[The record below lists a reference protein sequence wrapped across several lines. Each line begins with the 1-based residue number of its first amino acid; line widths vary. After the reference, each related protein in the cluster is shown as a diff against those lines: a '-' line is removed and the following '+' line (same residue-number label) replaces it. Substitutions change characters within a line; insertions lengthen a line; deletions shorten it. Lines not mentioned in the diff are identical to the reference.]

1 MRTTSLHS
9 KELVKLLKRNKI
21 ATIDELKAAL
31 GTSVNITV
39 YRKLREVSYHTSY
52 SHRGRYY
59 TLDEVA
65 RFDDQ
70 GLWSYRDVRFSMYGN
85 LLTTAEIFIKRSEA
99 GYYAGELEH
108 ILNVG
113 VKEVLL
119 KLVRQGRITRKKV
132 SGLYLYCT
140 TSRDRV
146 QDQLFARQIQEAEPS
161 LTRSVVASEIL
172 PDELKAA
179 IVLFFSLLNE
189 KERRLYA
196 GLESLKWGHGGDR
209 KIADLLGLDVGTV
222 AKGRGDLLA
231 QDVERDRIRRAG
243 GGRKS
248 IKKNAGGH
256 RKNRRVDGI

>member
-1 MRTTSLHS
+1 MRTTTLHGE
-9 KELVKLLKRNKI
+9 ELVKLLKRNKT

-31 GTSVNITV
+31 GTCVNLTV
-39 YRKLREVSYHTSY
+39 YRKLRAVSYHTSY

-59 TLDEVA
+59 TLDEIA
-65 RFDDQ
+65 CFDDQ
-70 GLWSYRDVRFSMYGN
+70 GIWSYRDVRFSMYGN
-85 LLTTAEIFIKRSEA
+85 LLATAEVFVRRSEA

-113 VKEVLL
+113 VKEALL
-119 KLVRQGRITRKKV
+119 KLVRQGRITRRKV
-132 SGLYLYCT
+132 FGLYLYCT
-140 TSRDRV
+140 TSRDGV

-189 KERRLYA
+189 KQRRLYA

-209 KIADLLGLDVGTV
+209 KIADFLGLDVGTV
-222 AKGRGDLLA
+222 GKGRGDLLA

-256 RKNRRVDGI
+256 RKN